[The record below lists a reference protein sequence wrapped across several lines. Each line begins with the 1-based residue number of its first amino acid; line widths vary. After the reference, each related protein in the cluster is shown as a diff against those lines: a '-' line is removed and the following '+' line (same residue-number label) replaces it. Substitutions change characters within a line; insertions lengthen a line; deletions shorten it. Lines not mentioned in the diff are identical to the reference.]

1 MVRTQ
6 RSDHTGPTSLLTRP
20 TAKVSSRW
28 GHASATVRG
37 RMSKKYVFS
46 FDEADP
52 RDNDLLGGK
61 GAGLARMVEMG
72 LAVPPG
78 FTITTAACRSFLE
91 GGQVPPKLWSQ
102 VEAALARIEDRTG
115 RRLGGMG
122 GAPLL
127 LSARSGA
134 KFSMPGMMDTVLNLG
149 ANHAVVSE
157 LTMWSGDARFAW
169 DAYRRMIQTYG
180 DVVLGAERDDF
191 EAVMS
196 SLRGRRNV
204 TEDSRLP
211 TSDLVEAVR
220 RFRVILAA
228 QHQEV
233 PADPMEQLRTSIQ
246 AVFESWNSPRA
257 YSYRR
262 LNRIAHDLGTACNI
276 QMMVFG
282 NLGGDS
288 GTGVYFT
295 RDPATGQRE
304 MFGDYLANAQGEDV
318 VAGIRQT
325 SPIASLAEVHP
336 AAHQEL
342 RAVGD
347 SLESAYS
354 DMCDI
359 EFTIEKGKLWILQT
373 RVGKRSGAA
382 AVRAAV
388 EMVGEGLI
396 DRKTALMRV
405 EPTQLEQL
413 LVPGVNEEKSPPP
426 AFFGLEASPGA
437 ATGRAVFDVPKAVEW
452 AAQGIPVILV
462 RWETTPDD
470 IDGMFAS
477 QGILTSH
484 GGKTSHAAVVARAMG
499 TPAVTGA
506 AEVTINAERGFFTAP
521 DGVRVNE
528 GEMIAIDGT
537 TGRVFVGE
545 VELVAPS
552 PPAELTTLL
561 EWADETRR
569 LGIWAN
575 ADTGEEAARA
585 AELGAEGIGLAR
597 TEHMFMGDRL
607 PVVRRI
613 IMDEEPRAALSK
625 LQELQADDF
634 TGLLEAMDGKPVVV
648 RLLDPPLHEFLPDR
662 WDLRHQYDELCRRG
676 ESTAEVERMMEVVRS
691 WEETNPMLGL
701 RGVRLG
707 LIRPS
712 LYRVQIRAA
721 LQAIRR
727 RLEAGGNPMLEIM
740 VPLVVGPEE
749 MERVAVMLAE
759 EQAAFGVDRR
769 VKLGNMVEI
778 PRAALLAGEL
788 ARISEFFSFG
798 TNDLTQTT
806 FGMSRD
812 DAEARF
818 LNTYLADG
826 ILSQNPFQSLDESGV
841 GQLVKWATER
851 GRAVRADLTLG
862 LCGEHGGDPDSIDFC
877 HRVGLDYVSMSP
889 PRIPGARLAA
899 AQAAIRNRTDSA
911 GES

>member
-1 MVRTQ
+1 MNPDNQ
-6 RSDHTGPTSLLTRP
+6 
-20 TAKVSSRW
+20 
-28 GHASATVRG
+28 
-37 RMSKKYVFS
+37 YVFA

-52 RDNDLLGGK
+52 QDSDLLGGK
-61 GAGLARMVEMG
+61 GAGLARMMEMK

-78 FTITTAACRSFLE
+78 FTITTAACRHFLE
-91 GGQVPPKLWSQ
+91 QGEVPPELWPQ
-102 VEAALARIEDRTG
+102 VEAALARVEEQTG
-115 RRLGGMG
+115 RQLGAEG
-122 GAPLL
+122 GPPLL

-134 KFSMPGMMDTVLNLG
+134 KISMPGMMDTVLNLG

-157 LTMWSGDARFAW
+157 LTRWSGDARFAW
-169 DAYRRMIQTYG
+169 DAFRRLIQTYG
-180 DVVLGAERDDF
+180 GVVLGAGRDDF
-191 EAVMS
+191 EEVMT
-196 SLRGRRNV
+196 SLRERRNV

-220 RFRVILAA
+220 RFRMLLSA
-228 QHQEV
+228 QDCGV
-233 PADPMEQLRTSIQ
+233 PVDPMEQVRSSIR

-257 YSYRR
+257 RSYRR
-262 LNRIAHDLGTACNI
+262 LNGIPHDLGTACNI

-282 NLGGDS
+282 NLGADS
-288 GTGVYFT
+288 GTGVFFT
-295 RDPATGQRE
+295 RDPATGQKE
-304 MFGDYLANAQGEDV
+304 MFGDYLVNAQGEDV

-325 SPIASLAEVHP
+325 SPISHMTETHPDAHAE
-336 AAHQEL
+336 L
-342 RAVGD
+342 KAVGEL
-347 SLESAYS
+347 LESAYS

-359 EFTIEKGKLWILQT
+359 EFTIEKEKLWILQT
-373 RVGKRSGAA
+373 RVGKRSAAA

-388 EMVGEGLI
+388 EMVEEGLI
-396 DRKTALMRV
+396 DRETALMRV

-413 LVPGVNEEKSPPP
+413 LVPGINERMSPPP

-437 ATGRAVFDVPKAVEW
+437 AVGKAVFDVARAVEW
-452 AAQGIPVILV
+452 AAEGTPVILV

-470 IDGMFAS
+470 IDGLFAS
-477 QGILTSH
+477 EGILTSH

-506 AEVTINAERGFFTAP
+506 SEIVIDADEGFFTAP
-521 DGVRVNE
+521 GGLMVRE
-528 GEMIAIDGT
+528 GEAISIDGT
-537 TGRVFVGE
+537 TGRVFIEE
-545 VELVAPS
+545 VELVAPA

-561 EWADETRR
+561 EWADQTRR

-575 ADTGEEAARA
+575 ADTGKDAARA

-613 IMDEEPRAALSK
+613 IMDEGRRKSLAQLE
-625 LQELQADDF
+625 QLQADDF
-634 TGLLEAMDGKPVVV
+634 TALLRAMDGRPVVV

-662 WDLRHQYDELCRRG
+662 WDLRDQYDELKERG
-676 ESTAEVERMMEVVRS
+676 ESTAEVERMIGVVRS

-727 RLEAGGNPMLEIM
+727 RLEEGGDPHLEIM
-740 VPLVVGPEE
+740 VPLVADPAE

-759 EQAAFGVDRR
+759 EQAAFGVDRK

-806 FGMSRD
+806 FGLSRD
-812 DAEARF
+812 DAEVRF

-826 ILSQNPFQSLDESGV
+826 VLARNPFQSLDEQGV
-841 GQLVKWATER
+841 GRLVRWATEQ
-851 GRAVRADLTLG
+851 GREARPDLWVG

-877 HRVGLDYVSMSP
+877 HRAGLDYVSMSP

-899 AQAAIRNRTDSA
+899 AQAAIRHGSGSTA
-911 GES
+911 GS

>member
-1 MVRTQ
+1 MAADQ
-6 RSDHTGPTSLLTRP
+6 
-20 TAKVSSRW
+20 
-28 GHASATVRG
+28 
-37 RMSKKYVFS
+37 YVFA

-52 RDNDLLGGK
+52 GDSDLLGGK
-61 GAGLARMVEMG
+61 GAGLARMMEMG

-78 FTITTAACRSFLE
+78 FTITTAACRHYLE
-91 GGQVPPKLWSQ
+91 KGEVPARLWSQ
-102 VEAALARIEDRTG
+102 VETALQQIEAQTG
-115 RRLGGMG
+115 RFLGGVG
-122 GAPLL
+122 GPPLL

-134 KFSMPGMMDTVLNLG
+134 KVSMPGMMDTVLNLG
-149 ANHAVVSE
+149 ANQAVVSE
-157 LTMWSGDARFAW
+157 LIRWSGDARFAW
-169 DAYRRMIQTYG
+169 DAYRRLIQTYG
-180 DVVLGAERDDF
+180 DVVLNADREDF
-191 EAVMS
+191 EAVMT
-196 SLRGRRNV
+196 SLRERRSV

-211 TSDLVEAVR
+211 TSDLVGAVR
-220 RFRVILAA
+220 GFRMLLSA
-228 QHQEV
+228 QDRVV
-233 PADPMEQLRTSIQ
+233 PVDPVEQVRDSIR

-257 YSYRR
+257 SSYRR
-262 LNRIAHDLGTACNI
+262 LNGIAHDLGTACNI

-282 NLGGDS
+282 NLGPDS
-288 GTGVYFT
+288 GTGVFFT
-295 RDPATGQRE
+295 RDPATGGKE

-325 SPIASLAEVHP
+325 SPIAQLAEDHP
-336 AAHQEL
+336 AIHAEL
-342 RAVGD
+342 REVGET
-347 SLESAYS
+347 LEAAYS

-373 RVGKRSGAA
+373 RVGKRSAAA
-382 AVRAAV
+382 AVRTAV
-388 EMVGEGLI
+388 EMVEEGLI
-396 DRKTALMRV
+396 DRRKALMRV

-413 LVPGVNEEKSPPP
+413 LVPGINEQTSPAP

-437 ATGRAVFDVPKAVEW
+437 AVGKAVFDVPTAVEW
-452 AAQGIPVILV
+452 AGRGEPVILV

-470 IDGMFAS
+470 IDGLFAS
-477 QGILTSH
+477 EGILTSH

-506 AEVTINAERGFFTAP
+506 AEISIDAEGGYFRAP
-521 DGVRVNE
+521 GGLRVEE
-528 GEMIAIDGT
+528 GDTIAIDGT
-537 TGRVFVGE
+537 TGRVFIGE
-545 VELVAPS
+545 VELMAPD
-552 PPAELTTLL
+552 PPAALETFL

-575 ADTGEEAARA
+575 ADTGKDAARA
-585 AELGAEGIGLAR
+585 VKLGAEGIGLAR

-613 IMDEEPRAALSK
+613 IMDEGRRKALAELEK
-625 LQELQADDF
+625 LQADDF
-634 TGLLEAMDGKPVVV
+634 TALLEAMDGKPVVV

-662 WDLRHQYDELCRRG
+662 WDLRDQYDELVAAG
-676 ESTAEVERMMEVVRS
+676 EPTEEVQRMIGVVRS

-712 LYRVQIRAA
+712 LYQVQIRAA
-721 LQAIRR
+721 LKAIRR
-727 RLEAGGNPMLEIM
+727 RLEAGGDPHLEIM
-740 VPLVVGPEE
+740 VPLVADPAE
-749 MERVAVMLAE
+749 MERVAAMLAE
-759 EQAAFGVDRR
+759 EQAAFGVDRH

-806 FGMSRD
+806 FGLSRD
-812 DAEARF
+812 DAEVRF

-826 ILSQNPFQSLDESGV
+826 VLSHNPFQSLDEQGV
-841 GQLVKWATER
+841 GRLVKWATQE
-851 GRAVRADLTLG
+851 GRAARPDLWVG

-899 AQAAIRNRTDSA
+899 AQAAIRNPDLSDGT
-911 GES
+911 G

>member
-1 MVRTQ
+1 MAAPQ
-6 RSDHTGPTSLLTRP
+6 
-20 TAKVSSRW
+20 
-28 GHASATVRG
+28 
-37 RMSKKYVFS
+37 YVFS

-52 RDNDLLGGK
+52 GDNDLLGGK

-78 FTITTAACRSFLE
+78 FTITTAACRHFLRHGE
-91 GGQVPPKLWSQ
+91 VPAQLWSQ
-102 VEAALARIEDRTG
+102 VEEALGRIETETG
-115 RRLGGMG
+115 RFLGGVG
-122 GAPLL
+122 GPPLL

-134 KFSMPGMMDTVLNLG
+134 RDSMPGMMDTVLNLG

-157 LTMWSGDARFAW
+157 LIRWSGDARFAW
-169 DAYRRMIQTYG
+169 DAYRRLIQTYG
-180 DVVLGAERDDF
+180 DVVLNADRDDF
-191 EAVMS
+191 EEVMNR
-196 SLRGRRNV
+196 LRERRNV

-220 RFRVILAA
+220 GFRVLLSAQDRRVPGDPLEQVRNSIL
-228 QHQEV
+228 
-233 PADPMEQLRTSIQ
+233 

-257 YSYRR
+257 ASYRR
-262 LNRIAHDLGTACNI
+262 LNGIAHDLGTACNI

-282 NLGGDS
+282 NLGPDS
-288 GTGVYFT
+288 GTGVFFT
-295 RDPATGQRE
+295 RDPATGRQE

-325 SPIASLAEVHP
+325 SPISQLAEDHP
-336 AAHQEL
+336 AISAEL
-342 RAVGD
+342 REVGEI
-347 SLESAYS
+347 LEAAYT

-373 RVGKRSGAA
+373 RVGKRSAAA
-382 AVRAAV
+382 AVRTAV
-388 EMVGEGLI
+388 EMADEGLI
-396 DRKTALMRV
+396 NRREALMRV
-405 EPTQLEQL
+405 DPTQLERL
-413 LVPGVNEEKSPPP
+413 LVPGINERTSPPP

-437 ATGRAVFDVPKAVEW
+437 AVGKAVFDVPTAVEW
-452 AAQGIPVILV
+452 AEQGESVILV

-470 IDGMFAS
+470 IDGLFAS
-477 QGILTSH
+477 EGILTSH

-506 AEVTINAERGFFTAP
+506 AEISIDAEGGFFRAP
-521 DGVRVNE
+521 GGLRVE
-528 GEMIAIDGT
+528 TGDKIAIDGT
-537 TGRVFVGE
+537 TGRVFIGE
-545 VELVAPS
+545 VELTAPD
-552 PPAELTTLL
+552 PPPELTTLL

-575 ADTGEEAARA
+575 ADTGKDAARA

-613 IMDEEPRAALSK
+613 IMDEGRRKALAQLEK
-625 LQELQADDF
+625 LQADDF
-634 TGLLEAMDGKPVVV
+634 TALLEAMDGKPVVV

-662 WDLRHQYDELCRRG
+662 WDLRDQYDELAAAG
-676 ESTAEVERMMEVVRS
+676 ESTTEVERMIEVVCS
-691 WEETNPMLGL
+691 WEEANPMLGL

-712 LYRVQIRAA
+712 LYQVQIRAA

-727 RLEAGGNPMLEIM
+727 RLEAGGDPHLEIM
-740 VPLVVGPEE
+740 VPLVADPAE
-749 MERVAVMLAE
+749 MERVAAMLEE
-759 EQAAFGVDRR
+759 EQAAFGVDRK

-806 FGMSRD
+806 FGLSRD
-812 DAEARF
+812 DAEVRF

-826 ILSQNPFQSLDESGV
+826 VLSRNPFQSLDEQGV
-841 GQLVKWATER
+841 GQLVKWATEQ
-851 GRAVRADLTLG
+851 GRAARPDLWVG

-899 AQAAIRNRTDSA
+899 AQAAIRNAD
-911 GES
+911 G

>member
-1 MVRTQ
+1 M
-6 RSDHTGPTSLLTRP
+6 
-20 TAKVSSRW
+20 TAEQ
-28 GHASATVRG
+28 
-37 RMSKKYVFS
+37 YVCT

-52 RDNDLLGGK
+52 ADNGLLGGK

-78 FTITTAACRSFLE
+78 FTITTEACRHFLE
-91 GGQVPPKLWSQ
+91 EGEVPPALWSQ
-102 VEAALARIEDRTG
+102 VEAALGRIEEQTG
-115 RRLGGMG
+115 RYLGGVG
-122 GAPLL
+122 GPPLL

-134 KFSMPGMMDTVLNLG
+134 KISMPGMMDTVLNLG

-169 DAYRRMIQTYG
+169 DAYRRLIQTYA
-180 DVVLGAERDDF
+180 DVVLGAGRDDF
-191 EAVMS
+191 EAVMTA
-196 SLRGRRNV
+196 LRRRRNV
-204 TEDSRLP
+204 TADSRLP

-220 RFRVILAA
+220 RFRILLAS
-228 QHQEV
+228 QDHEL
-233 PADPMEQLRTSIQ
+233 PADPMEQVRAAIR

-257 YSYRR
+257 RSYRR
-262 LNRIAHDLGTACNI
+262 LNGIAHDLGTACNI

-282 NLGGDS
+282 NLGADS
-288 GTGVYFT
+288 GTGVLFT
-295 RDPATGQRE
+295 RDPATGRKE

-325 SPIASLAEVHP
+325 SPISALAGENPGVH
-336 AAHQEL
+336 AEL
-342 RAVGD
+342 KAVGD
-347 SLESAYS
+347 SLETAYS

-373 RVGKRSGAA
+373 RVGKRSAAA

-388 EMVGEGLI
+388 EMVEESLI
-396 DRKTALMRV
+396 DRRTALMRV
-405 EPTQLEQL
+405 EPTQLERL
-413 LVPGVNEEKSPPP
+413 LVPGINERTSPAPV
-426 AFFGLEASPGA
+426 FFGLEASPGA
-437 ATGRAVFDVPKAVEW
+437 AVGRAVFDVPKAVEW
-452 AAQGIPVILV
+452 AAEGIPVILV

-477 QGILTSH
+477 EGILTSH

-506 AEVTINAERGFFTAP
+506 AEMSINIEGGFFSAP
-521 DGVRVNE
+521 GGVRVSE
-528 GEMIAIDGT
+528 GETIAIDGT

-561 EWADETRR
+561 EWADQARR

-575 ADTGEEAARA
+575 ADTGKDAARA

-613 IMDEEPRAALSK
+613 IMDEGRRAALAE
-625 LQELQADDF
+625 LQELQAEDF
-634 TGLLEAMDGKPVVV
+634 TALLEAMDGRPVVV

-662 WDLRHQYDELCRRG
+662 WDLRDQYDELKERG

-691 WEETNPMLGL
+691 WEEANPMLGL

-721 LQAIRR
+721 LEAIRR
-727 RLEAGGNPMLEIM
+727 RLEAGGDPVLEIM
-740 VPLVVGPEE
+740 VPLVVDPEE

-759 EQAAFGVDRR
+759 EQAAFGVDAR

-806 FGMSRD
+806 FGLSRD

-826 ILSQNPFQSLDESGV
+826 VLPRNPFQSLDERGV
-841 GQLVKWATER
+841 GQLVKWATEQ
-851 GRAVRADLTLG
+851 GRAARPDLSVG

-899 AQAAIRNRTDSA
+899 AQAAIRNGGSE
-911 GES
+911 GSG

>member
-1 MVRTQ
+1 
-6 RSDHTGPTSLLTRP
+6 
-20 TAKVSSRW
+20 
-28 GHASATVRG
+28 
-37 RMSKKYVFS
+37 MSKKYVFG

-78 FTITTAACRSFLE
+78 FTITTAACRSFL
-91 GGQVPPKLWSQ
+91 GGGRVPLDLWSQ
-102 VEAALARIEDRTG
+102 VEAALGRIEDRTG
-115 RRLGGMG
+115 RRLGGLG

-169 DAYRRMIQTYG
+169 DAYRRLIQTYG

-196 SLRGRRNV
+196 GLRGRRNV
-204 TEDSRLP
+204 AEDSRLP

-228 QHQEV
+228 QRREV
-233 PADPMEQLRTSIQ
+233 PSDPMEQLRTSIE

-257 YSYRR
+257 FSYRR
-262 LNRIAHDLGTACNI
+262 LNGIAHDLGTACNI

-295 RDPATGQRE
+295 RDPATGHKE

-318 VAGIRQT
+318 VAGVRQT
-325 SPIASLAEVHP
+325 SPISFLAEVHP
-336 AAHQEL
+336 EAHREL

-373 RVGKRSGAA
+373 RVGKRSAAA

-396 DRKTALMRV
+396 DRQTALMRV

-437 ATGRAVFDVPKAVEW
+437 AVGRAVFDVPKAVEW
-452 AAQGIPVILV
+452 ASEGIPVLLV

-477 QGILTSH
+477 EGILTSH

-506 AEVTINAERGFFTAP
+506 AEMTINAEKGFFTAP

-613 IMDEEPRAALSK
+613 IMDEGPRAALSK

-676 ESTAEVERMMEVVRS
+676 ESTAGVERMMEVVRS

-721 LQAIRR
+721 LEAIRR
-727 RLEAGGNPMLEIM
+727 RLEAGGNPVLEIM

-749 MERVAVMLAE
+749 MERVAAMFAE
-759 EQAAFGVDRR
+759 EQAAFGVDRK

-826 ILSQNPFQSLDESGV
+826 ILSQNPFQSLDEDGV
-841 GQLVKWATER
+841 GQLVKWATEQ
-851 GRAVRADLTLG
+851 GRAARADLVLG

-899 AQAAIRNRTDSA
+899 AQAAIRNGTDSA
-911 GES
+911 VES

>member
-1 MVRTQ
+1 MT
-6 RSDHTGPTSLLTRP
+6 
-20 TAKVSSRW
+20 
-28 GHASATVRG
+28 
-37 RMSKKYVFS
+37 KKYVFG

-52 RDNDLLGGK
+52 GDNDLLGGK
-61 GAGLARMVEMG
+61 GAGLAKMVEMG

-78 FTITTAACRSFLE
+78 FTITTAACRYFLDQ
-91 GGQVPPKLWSQ
+91 GRVPSKLWSH
-102 VEAALARIEDRTG
+102 VETALARIEDQTG

-122 GAPLL
+122 GPPLL

-134 KFSMPGMMDTVLNLG
+134 KISMPGMMDTVLNLG

-169 DAYRRMIQTYG
+169 DAYRRLIQTYG

-191 EAVMS
+191 EDVMTG
-196 SLRGRRNV
+196 LRARRNV

-220 RFRVILAA
+220 SFRMILAA
-228 QHQEV
+228 QRREV
-233 PADPMEQLRTSIQ
+233 PSDPLEQLRTSIL
-246 AVFESWNSPRA
+246 AVFESWNAPRA

-262 LNRIAHDLGTACNI
+262 LNGIAHDLGTACNI

-282 NLGGDS
+282 NLGTQS

-295 RDPATGQRE
+295 RDPATGRKE

-318 VAGIRQT
+318 VAGIRRT
-325 SPIASLAEVHP
+325 SPISSLASVHP
-336 AAHQEL
+336 EAHKEL
-342 RAVGD
+342 SAVGD
-347 SLESAYS
+347 ALESAYA

-359 EFTIEKGKLWILQT
+359 EFTIERGKLWILQT
-373 RVGKRSGAA
+373 RVGKRSAEA
-382 AVRAAV
+382 AVRTAV
-388 EMVGEGLI
+388 EMVEEGLI
-396 DRKTALMRV
+396 DRETALTRV
-405 EPTQLEQL
+405 EPSQLERL
-413 LVPGVNEEKSPPP
+413 LVPGVNEENSPPP

-437 ATGRAVFDVPKAVEW
+437 AVGRAVFDVPTAVEW
-452 AAQGIPVILV
+452 ASQGIPVLLV

-470 IDGMFAS
+470 IDGMFAAE
-477 QGILTSH
+477 GILTSH

-506 AEVTINAERGFFTAP
+506 AEMTINAEEGFFTAP
-521 DGVRVNE
+521 EGVQVNE
-528 GEMIAIDGT
+528 GQMIAIDGT
-537 TGRVFVGE
+537 TGRVFIGE
-545 VELVAPS
+545 VELVAPA

-575 ADTGEEAARA
+575 ADTGEEASRA

-634 TGLLEAMDGKPVVV
+634 TALLEAMDGRPVVV

-662 WDLRHQYDELCRRG
+662 WDLRQQYDDLKAKG
-676 ESTAEVERMMEVVRS
+676 DSTAAVERMMEVVRS
-691 WEETNPMLGL
+691 WEEANPMLGL

-721 LQAIRR
+721 LQAIQR
-727 RLEAGGNPMLEIM
+727 RLEAGGDPELEIM
-740 VPLVVGPEE
+740 VPLVVDPEE
-749 MERVAVMLAE
+749 MDRVAVMLAE
-759 EQAAFGVDRR
+759 EQAAFGIDRK

-778 PRAALLAGEL
+778 PRAALLADQL

-826 ILSQNPFQSLDESGV
+826 VLPLNPFQSLDEGGV
-841 GQLVKWATER
+841 GQLVKWAAEQ
-851 GRAVRADLTLG
+851 GRAARPDLTLG

-877 HRVGLDYVSMSP
+877 HRAGLDYVSMSP

-899 AQAAIRNRTDSA
+899 AQAAIRNTDRA
-911 GES
+911 KES

>member
-1 MVRTQ
+1 
-6 RSDHTGPTSLLTRP
+6 
-20 TAKVSSRW
+20 
-28 GHASATVRG
+28 
-37 RMSKKYVFS
+37 MSKKYVYG

-52 RDNDLLGGK
+52 SDVDLLGGK
-61 GAGLARMVEMG
+61 GAGLVRMVEMG

-78 FTITTAACRSFLE
+78 FTITTDACRFFLE
-91 GGQVPPKLWSQ
+91 EGRLPPVLWSQ
-102 VEAALARIEDRTG
+102 VEAALARIEDQTG
-115 RRLGGMG
+115 RHFGGIG
-122 GAPLL
+122 GPPLL

-134 KFSMPGMMDTVLNLG
+134 KISMPGMMDTVLNLG

-157 LTMWSGDARFAW
+157 LTMWSTDARFAW
-169 DAYRRMIQTYG
+169 DAYRRLIQTYG
-180 DVVLGAERDDF
+180 DVVLGLGRDDF
-191 EAVMS
+191 EDVMTD
-196 SLRGRRNV
+196 LRDRRSV
-204 TEDSRLP
+204 AEDSRLP

-220 RFRVILAA
+220 RFRVILSA
-228 QHQEV
+228 QRHEV
-233 PADPMEQLRTSIQ
+233 PSDPMEQLRRSVL
-246 AVFESWNSPRA
+246 AVFESWNAPRA
-257 YSYRR
+257 RSYRR
-262 LNRIAHDLGTACNI
+262 INGIANDLGTACNI

-282 NLGGDS
+282 NLGADS
-288 GTGVYFT
+288 GTGVFFT
-295 RDPATGQRE
+295 RDPATGHKE

-318 VAGIRQT
+318 VAGTRRT
-325 SPIASLAEVHP
+325 SPISSLAGVHRE
-336 AAHQEL
+336 AHKEL

-373 RVGKRSGAA
+373 RVGKRSAAA
-382 AVRAAV
+382 AVRTAV
-388 EMVGEGLI
+388 EMVEEGLI
-396 DRKTALMRV
+396 DRETALMRV
-405 EPTQLEQL
+405 EPTQLERL
-413 LVPGVNEEKSPPP
+413 LVPGINERKSPPP

-437 ATGRAVFDVPKAVEW
+437 AVGRAVFDVPKAVEW
-452 AAQGIPVILV
+452 ASQGIPVILV

-470 IDGMFAS
+470 IDGMYAS
-477 QGILTSH
+477 EGILTSH

-506 AEVTINAERGFFTAP
+506 AEMMINAEERFFTAP
-521 DGVRVNE
+521 EGVRVRE
-528 GEMIAIDGT
+528 GEAIAIDGT
-537 TGRVFVGE
+537 TGRVFIGE

-552 PPAELTTLL
+552 PPAELETLL
-561 EWADETRR
+561 EWADESRH

-575 ADTGEEAARA
+575 ADTGKDAARA

-613 IMDEEPRAALSK
+613 IMDEGGRTALSE

-634 TGLLEAMDGKPVVV
+634 AALLEAMDGKPVVV

-662 WDLRHQYDELCRRG
+662 WGLRDQYDELKRKG
-676 ESTAEVERMMEVVRS
+676 ESTAEVERMMEVVGS
-691 WEETNPMLGL
+691 WEEANPMLGL

-727 RLEAGGNPMLEIM
+727 RLEAGGDPILEIM
-740 VPLVVGPEE
+740 VPLVVDPAE

-759 EQAAFGVDRR
+759 EQEAFGIDRKI
-769 VKLGNMVEI
+769 KLGNMVEL
-778 PRAALLAGEL
+778 PRAALLAAQL

-806 FGMSRD
+806 FGLSRD

-818 LNTYLADG
+818 LNTYLAEG
-826 ILSQNPFQSLDESGV
+826 ILSRNPFQSLDEGGV
-841 GQLVKWATER
+841 GQLVKWATDQ
-851 GRAVRADLTLG
+851 GRAARSDLSVG

-899 AQAAIRNRTDSA
+899 AQAAIRNGTCA
-911 GES
+911 GTEVG

>member
-1 MVRTQ
+1 MTKR
-6 RSDHTGPTSLLTRP
+6 
-20 TAKVSSRW
+20 
-28 GHASATVRG
+28 
-37 RMSKKYVFS
+37 YVFT

-52 RDNDLLGGK
+52 GDSGLLGGK
-61 GAGLARMVEMG
+61 GAGLARMMEMG

-78 FTITTAACRSFLE
+78 FVITTAACRYFLRN
-91 GGQVPPKLWSQ
+91 GRVPSRLWAQ
-102 VEAALARIEDRTG
+102 VESALARIEDQTG
-115 RRLGGMG
+115 RSLGGVG
-122 GAPLL
+122 GPPLL

-134 KFSMPGMMDTVLNLG
+134 KISMPGMMDTVLNLG
-149 ANHAVVSE
+149 ANQAVVSE
-157 LTMWSGDARFAW
+157 LTLWSGDSRFAW
-169 DAYRRMIQTYG
+169 DAYRRLIQTYG
-180 DVVLGAERDDF
+180 DVVLGADRDDF
-191 EAVMS
+191 EEVMT
-196 SLRGRRNV
+196 SLRERRNV

-211 TSDLVEAVR
+211 TSDLVDAVR
-220 RFRVILAA
+220 RFRILLAA
-228 QHQEV
+228 QDSEV
-233 PADPMEQLRTSIQ
+233 PVDPLEQVQTSVL

-262 LNRIAHDLGTACNI
+262 INDIPHDLGTACTI

-282 NLGGDS
+282 NLGADS
-288 GTGVYFT
+288 GTGVFFT
-295 RDPATGQRE
+295 RDPATGHKE

-325 SPIASLAEVHP
+325 SPISFLAEAQPGVH
-336 AAHQEL
+336 AEL
-342 RAVGD
+342 KGVGD
-347 SLESAYS
+347 SLESDYS

-373 RVGKRSGAA
+373 RVGKRSAAA

-388 EMVGEGLI
+388 DMVEEGLI
-396 DRKTALMRV
+396 DRETALMRV

-413 LVPGVNEEKSPPP
+413 LVPGINEKKSPPP

-437 ATGRAVFDVPKAVEW
+437 AVGKAVFDVARAVEW
-452 AAQGIPVILV
+452 AGQGVPVILV

-470 IDGMFAS
+470 IDGLFAS
-477 QGILTSH
+477 EGILTSH

-506 AEVTINAERGFFTAP
+506 AEILINAEKGFFTAP
-521 DGVRVNE
+521 GGLVVRE
-528 GEMIAIDGT
+528 GDTIAIDGT
-537 TGRVFVGE
+537 TGRVFIGE

-552 PPAELTTLL
+552 PPAELTTFL
-561 EWADETRR
+561 EWADQTRS

-575 ADTGEEAARA
+575 ADTGKDAARA

-613 IMDEEPRAALSK
+613 IMDEGRIKALAK
-625 LQELQADDF
+625 LEQLQADDF
-634 TGLLEAMDGKPVVV
+634 TALLEAMDGMPVVV

-662 WDLRHQYDELCRRG
+662 WDLRDQYDELKDRG
-676 ESTAEVERMMEVVRS
+676 DSTEEVERMIGVVKS

-740 VPLVVGPEE
+740 VPLVVDPAE
-749 MERVAVMLAE
+749 MERVAAMLAE
-759 EQAAFGVDRR
+759 EQGAFGVDQK

-778 PRAALLAGEL
+778 PRAALLAGDL

-806 FGMSRD
+806 FGLSRD
-812 DAEARF
+812 DAEVRF

-826 ILSQNPFQSLDESGV
+826 VLSHNPFQSLDERGV
-841 GQLVKWATER
+841 GLLVKWATEQGKAAR
-851 GRAVRADLTLG
+851 PDLSVG

-899 AQAAIRNRTDSA
+899 AQAAIRNGPGSA
-911 GES
+911 GAS

>member
-1 MVRTQ
+1 
-6 RSDHTGPTSLLTRP
+6 
-20 TAKVSSRW
+20 
-28 GHASATVRG
+28 
-37 RMSKKYVFS
+37 MSKRYVLA

-52 RDNDLLGGK
+52 ADSSLLGGK
-61 GAGLARMVEMG
+61 GAGLARMIEMG

-78 FTITTAACRSFLE
+78 FTITTAACRYFLE
-91 GGQVPPKLWSQ
+91 HGRVPPKLWTQ
-102 VEAALARIEDRTG
+102 VEAALSRVEEQTG
-115 RRLGGMG
+115 RQLGAEG
-122 GAPLL
+122 GPPLL

-134 KFSMPGMMDTVLNLG
+134 KISMPGMMDTVLNLG

-157 LTMWSGDARFAW
+157 LTRWSGDARFAW
-169 DAYRRMIQTYG
+169 DAFRRLFQTYG
-180 DVVLGAERDDF
+180 GVVLGAGRDDF
-191 EAVMS
+191 EEVMT
-196 SLRGRRNV
+196 SLRQRRNV

-220 RFRVILAA
+220 RFRMLLAA
-228 QHQEV
+228 QDSEV
-233 PADPMEQLRTSIQ
+233 PVDPMEQVRSSIR

-257 YSYRR
+257 HSYRR
-262 LNRIAHDLGTACNI
+262 LNGIPHDLGTACNI

-282 NLGGDS
+282 NLGADS
-288 GTGVYFT
+288 GTGVFFT
-295 RDPATGQRE
+295 RDPATGEKE
-304 MFGDYLANAQGEDV
+304 MFGDYLTNAQGEDV

-325 SPIASLAEVHP
+325 SPISHLAETHP
-336 AAHQEL
+336 EAHEEL
-342 RAVGD
+342 HGVGEL
-347 SLESAYS
+347 LESAYS

-359 EFTIEKGKLWILQT
+359 EFTIERSKLWILQT
-373 RVGKRSGAA
+373 RVGKRSAAA

-388 EMVGEGLI
+388 EMVEEGLI
-396 DRKTALMRV
+396 DRETALMRV

-413 LVPGVNEEKSPPP
+413 LVPGINEEASPPP

-437 ATGRAVFDVPKAVEW
+437 AVGRAVFDVPRAVEM
-452 AAQGIPVILV
+452 ASQGIPVILV

-477 QGILTSH
+477 EGILTSH

-506 AEVTINAERGFFTAP
+506 AEILINSEKGFFTAP
-521 DGVRVNE
+521 GGLMVRE
-528 GEMIAIDGT
+528 GDNIAIDGT
-537 TGRVFVGE
+537 TGRVFIGE

-552 PPAELTTLL
+552 PPPELTTLL
-561 EWADETRR
+561 EWADQVRR

-575 ADTGEEAARA
+575 ADTGKDAARA

-613 IMDEEPRAALSK
+613 IMDEGRRKALAH
-625 LQELQADDF
+625 LERLQADDF
-634 TGLLEAMDGKPVVV
+634 TALLEAMDGKPVVV

-662 WDLRHQYDELCRRG
+662 WDLRDQYDELKEQG
-676 ESTAEVERMMEVVRS
+676 EPTAEVERMIEVVRS

-727 RLEAGGNPMLEIM
+727 RLEAGGRPMLEIM
-740 VPLVVGPEE
+740 VPLVVDPAE

-759 EQAAFGVDRR
+759 EQAAFGMDQK

-806 FGMSRD
+806 FGLSRD
-812 DAEARF
+812 DAEVRF

-826 ILSQNPFQSLDESGV
+826 VLSHNPFQSLDERGV
-841 GQLVKWATER
+841 GLLVKWATEQGKAAR
-851 GRAVRADLTLG
+851 PDLSVG

-899 AQAAIRNRTDSA
+899 AQAAIRNGHGSA
-911 GES
+911 SGS

>member
-1 MVRTQ
+1 
-6 RSDHTGPTSLLTRP
+6 
-20 TAKVSSRW
+20 
-28 GHASATVRG
+28 
-37 RMSKKYVFS
+37 MSKRYVFT

-52 RDNDLLGGK
+52 ADSSLLGGK

-78 FTITTAACRSFLE
+78 FVITTAACRYFLRN
-91 GGQVPPKLWSQ
+91 GRVPPRLWAQ
-102 VEAALARIEDRTG
+102 VESALARIEDQTG
-115 RRLGGMG
+115 RRLGGVG
-122 GAPLL
+122 GPPLL

-134 KFSMPGMMDTVLNLG
+134 KISMPGMMDTVLNLG
-149 ANHAVVSE
+149 ANQAVVSE
-157 LTMWSGDARFAW
+157 LTLWSGDSRFAW
-169 DAYRRMIQTYG
+169 DAYRRLIQTYG
-180 DVVLGAERDDF
+180 DVVLRADRDDF
-191 EAVMS
+191 EEVMT
-196 SLRGRRNV
+196 SLRERRNV

-211 TSDLVEAVR
+211 TTDLVDAVR
-220 RFRVILAA
+220 RFRILLAS
-228 QHQEV
+228 QDSEV
-233 PADPMEQLRTSIQ
+233 PVDPLDQVQASVE

-257 YSYRR
+257 SSYRR
-262 LNRIAHDLGTACNI
+262 INGIPHDLGTACTI

-282 NLGGDS
+282 NLGADS
-288 GTGVYFT
+288 GTGVFFT
-295 RDPATGQRE
+295 RDPATGHKE

-325 SPIASLAEVHP
+325 SPISSLAEAQPGVH
-336 AAHQEL
+336 AEL
-342 RAVGD
+342 KEVGD

-373 RVGKRSGAA
+373 RVGKRSAAA

-388 EMVGEGLI
+388 EMVEEELI
-396 DRKTALMRV
+396 DRQTALMRV

-413 LVPGVNEEKSPPP
+413 LVPGINEKKSPPP

-437 ATGRAVFDVPKAVEW
+437 AVGKAVFDVARAVEW
-452 AAQGIPVILV
+452 TGQGIPVILV

-470 IDGMFAS
+470 IDGLFAS
-477 QGILTSH
+477 EGILTSH

-506 AEVTINAERGFFTAP
+506 AEIVINAERGLFTAP
-521 DGVRVNE
+521 GGLKVRE
-528 GEMIAIDGT
+528 GDTIAIDGT
-537 TGRVFVGE
+537 TGRVFIGE

-561 EWADETRR
+561 EWADQTRR
-569 LGIWAN
+569 LGVWAN
-575 ADTGEEAARA
+575 ADTGKDAARA
-585 AELGAEGIGLAR
+585 AALGAEGIGLAR

-613 IMDEEPRAALSK
+613 IMDEGRRKALAE
-625 LQELQADDF
+625 LEQLQADDF
-634 TGLLEAMDGKPVVV
+634 TALLEAMDGKPVVV

-662 WDLRHQYDELCRRG
+662 WDLRDQYDELKERG
-676 ESTAEVERMMEVVRS
+676 ESTAEVERMIDVVRS

-727 RLEAGGNPMLEIM
+727 RLEAGGDPVLEIM
-740 VPLVVGPEE
+740 VPLVVDPAE

-759 EQAAFGVDRR
+759 EQRAFGVDRR

-778 PRAALLAGEL
+778 PRAALLAGDL

-806 FGMSRD
+806 FGLSRD
-812 DAEARF
+812 DAEVRF

-826 ILSQNPFQSLDESGV
+826 VLSHNPFQSLDERGV
-841 GQLVKWATER
+841 GLLVKWATEQGKAAR
-851 GRAVRADLTLG
+851 PDLSVG

-899 AQAAIRNRTDSA
+899 AQAAIRNRPGSA
-911 GES
+911 AAS

>member
-1 MVRTQ
+1 
-6 RSDHTGPTSLLTRP
+6 
-20 TAKVSSRW
+20 
-28 GHASATVRG
+28 
-37 RMSKKYVFS
+37 MSEKYVFG

-52 RDNDLLGGK
+52 QDNALLGGK

-78 FTITTAACRSFLE
+78 FTITTAACRYFLAE
-91 GGQVPPKLWSQ
+91 GRIPPGLWAE
-102 VEAALARIEDRTG
+102 VEVALARIENLTG

-134 KFSMPGMMDTVLNLG
+134 EFSMPGMMDTVLNLG

-157 LTMWSGDARFAW
+157 LTMWSGDTRFAW
-169 DAYRRMIQTYG
+169 DAYRRLIQTYG
-180 DVVLGAERDDF
+180 DVVLGAERADF
-191 EAVMS
+191 EEVMA
-196 SLRGRRNV
+196 SLRARRNV

-211 TSDLVEAVR
+211 TSDLVEAAR
-220 RFRVILAA
+220 RFRMILAA
-228 QHQEV
+228 QRQEV
-233 PADPMEQLRTSIQ
+233 PAAPMEQLRGSIR

-262 LNRIAHDLGTACNI
+262 LNDIPHDLGTACNI

-282 NLGGDS
+282 NLGTDS

-295 RDPATGQRE
+295 RDPATGHKK

-318 VAGIRQT
+318 VAGIRRT
-325 SPIASLAEVHP
+325 SPISSLAEVHP
-336 AAHQEL
+336 RAHEEL
-342 RAVGD
+342 RGVGD
-347 SLESAYS
+347 SLESAYA

-373 RVGKRSGAA
+373 RVGKRSAAA
-382 AVRAAV
+382 AVRTAV
-388 EMVGEGLI
+388 EMAGEGLI
-396 DRKTALMRV
+396 DRSTALMRV
-405 EPTQLEQL
+405 EPTQLERL

-437 ATGRAVFDVPKAVEW
+437 AMGRAVFDVPKAVEW
-452 AAQGIPVILV
+452 ASEGIPVILV

-477 QGILTSH
+477 EGILTSH

-506 AEVTINAERGFFTAP
+506 TEMTINAEQGFFTAP
-521 DGVRVNE
+521 EGVQVKE
-528 GEMIAIDGT
+528 GETIAIDGT
-537 TGRVFVGE
+537 TGRVFIGE

-613 IMDEEPRAALSK
+613 IMDQEPRAALNK

-634 TGLLEAMDGKPVVV
+634 TGLLEAMDGRPVVV

-662 WDLRHQYDELCRRG
+662 WDLRHQYDELKETG
-676 ESTAEVERMMEVVRS
+676 GSTAGVERMMEVVRS

-727 RLEAGGNPMLEIM
+727 RVEAGGDPVLEIM
-740 VPLVVGPEE
+740 VPLVVDAEE
-749 MERVAVMLAE
+749 MERVADMLAE

-826 ILSQNPFQSLDESGV
+826 VLPLNPFQSLDEGGV
-841 GQLVKWATER
+841 GQLIRWATEQ
-851 GRAVRADLTLG
+851 GKAARADLTLG

-899 AQAAIRNRTDSA
+899 AQAAIRNGA
-911 GES
+911 GSQP

>member
-1 MVRTQ
+1 MTKR
-6 RSDHTGPTSLLTRP
+6 
-20 TAKVSSRW
+20 
-28 GHASATVRG
+28 
-37 RMSKKYVFS
+37 YVIS
-46 FDEADP
+46 FDKADP
-52 RDNDLLGGK
+52 RDVDLLGGK
-61 GAGLARMVEMG
+61 GAGLATMMEMG

-78 FTITTAACRSFLE
+78 FTITTAACRYYLE
-91 GGQVPPKLWSQ
+91 RGEVPPRLWSQ
-102 VEAALARIEDRTG
+102 VEDALGRIEGQTG
-115 RRLGGMG
+115 RQLGGVG
-122 GAPLL
+122 GPPLL

-149 ANHAVVSE
+149 ANHAVISE
-157 LTMWSGDARFAW
+157 LTLWSGDSRFAW
-169 DAYRRMIQTYG
+169 DAYRRLIQTYG
-180 DVVLGAERDDF
+180 DVVLGADRDDF
-191 EAVMS
+191 EEVMT
-196 SLRGRRNV
+196 SLRERRNV

-220 RFRVILAA
+220 RFRILLES
-228 QHQEV
+228 QDREV
-233 PADPMEQLRTSIQ
+233 PVDPVEQVRTSIE
-246 AVFESWNSPRA
+246 AVFQSWNSPRA
-257 YSYRR
+257 NSYRR
-262 LNRIAHDLGTACNI
+262 LNGIPHDLGTACNI

-282 NLGGDS
+282 NLGSDS
-288 GTGVYFT
+288 GTGVFFT
-295 RDPATGQRE
+295 RDPATGHKE

-325 SPIASLAEVHP
+325 SPISSLAESQAQVH
-336 AAHQEL
+336 AEL
-342 RAVGD
+342 KAVGD
-347 SLESAYS
+347 SLEATYS

-373 RVGKRSGAA
+373 RVGKRSAAA
-382 AVRAAV
+382 AVRTAV
-388 EMVGEGLI
+388 EMVKEGLI
-396 DRKTALMRV
+396 DRHTALMRV
-405 EPTQLEQL
+405 EPSQLEQL
-413 LVPGVNEEKSPPP
+413 LVPGINENESPPP

-437 ATGRAVFDVPKAVEW
+437 AVGKAVFNVSKAVEL
-452 AAQGIPVILV
+452 AGEGIPVILV

-470 IDGMFAS
+470 IDGLFAS
-477 QGILTSH
+477 EGILTSH

-506 AEVTINAERGFFTAP
+506 AEMVINAEEGFFTAP
-521 DGVRVNE
+521 GGLVVRE
-528 GEMIAIDGT
+528 GDMMAVDGT
-537 TGRVFVGE
+537 TGRVFIGE
-545 VELVAPS
+545 VELVEPS
-552 PPAELTTLL
+552 PPAELTTFL

-575 ADTGEEAARA
+575 ADTGKDAARA
-585 AELGAEGIGLAR
+585 AGLGAEGIGLAR

-613 IMDEEPRAALSK
+613 IMDEGRRQALAQLEK
-625 LQELQADDF
+625 LQADDF
-634 TGLLEAMDGKPVVV
+634 TALLEAMDGKPVVV

-662 WDLRHQYDELCRRG
+662 WDLRDQYDELKEQG
-676 ESTAEVERMMEVVRS
+676 KSTAEVERMIGVVRS

-727 RLEAGGNPMLEIM
+727 RLEAGGDPVLEIM
-740 VPLVVGPEE
+740 VPLVVDPAE
-749 MERVAVMLAE
+749 MERVGAMLLE
-759 EQAAFGVDRR
+759 EQAAFGVDRK

-788 ARISEFFSFG
+788 ALISEFFSFG

-806 FGMSRD
+806 FGLSRD
-812 DAEARF
+812 DAEVRF

-826 ILSQNPFQSLDESGV
+826 VLSKNPFQSLDEQGV
-841 GQLVKWATER
+841 GLLVKWATEQGKAAR
-851 GRAVRADLTLG
+851 PDLSVG

-899 AQAAIRNRTDSA
+899 AQAAIRNGHGSDA
-911 GES
+911 GI

>member
-1 MVRTQ
+1 M
-6 RSDHTGPTSLLTRP
+6 
-20 TAKVSSRW
+20 SR
-28 GHASATVRG
+28 
-37 RMSKKYVFS
+37 KYVYGFN
-46 FDEADP
+46 EADP
-52 RDNDLLGGK
+52 GDVDLLGGK
-61 GAGLARMVEMG
+61 GAGLARMVAMG

-78 FTITTAACRSFLE
+78 FTITTDACRDFLE
-91 GGQVPPKLWSQ
+91 EGREPPELWSQ
-102 VEAALARIEDRTG
+102 VENALDMIEGLTG
-115 RRLGGMG
+115 RNFGGVG

-157 LTMWSGDARFAW
+157 LTMWSTDARFAW
-169 DAYRRMIQTYG
+169 DAYRRLIQTYG
-180 DVVLGAERDDF
+180 DVVLGVGRDEF
-191 EAVMS
+191 EGVMAG
-196 SLRGRRNV
+196 LRARRNV
-204 TEDSRLP
+204 AEDSRLP

-220 RFRVILAA
+220 MFRMLLAA
-228 QHQEV
+228 QRREV
-233 PADPMEQLRTSIQ
+233 PSDPMEQLRTAVR
-246 AVFESWNSPRA
+246 AVFRSWNSPRA
-257 YSYRR
+257 HSYRR
-262 LNRIAHDLGTACNI
+262 LNGIAHDLGTACNI

-282 NLGGDS
+282 NLGTDS
-288 GTGVYFT
+288 GTGVFFT
-295 RDPATGQRE
+295 RDPATGNKE

-318 VAGIRQT
+318 VAGTRRT
-325 SPIASLAEVHP
+325 SPIAWLGEIHP
-336 AAHQEL
+336 QAHQEL
-342 RAVGD
+342 KEVGD
-347 SLESAYS
+347 SLEYAYS

-373 RVGKRSGAA
+373 RVGKRSAAA
-382 AVRAAV
+382 AVRTAV
-388 EMVGEGLI
+388 EMVDEGLI
-396 DRKTALMRV
+396 DRETALMRV

-413 LVPGVNEEKSPPP
+413 LVPGINEAKSPPP

-437 ATGRAVFDVPKAVEW
+437 AMGKAVFDVPQAVKW
-452 AAQGIPVILV
+452 ASQGLPVILV

-477 QGILTSH
+477 EGILTSH

-506 AEVTINAERGFFTAP
+506 AEMVINSEERFFTAP
-521 DGVRVNE
+521 EGVQVRE

-537 TGRVFVGE
+537 TGRVFIGE

-552 PPAELTTLL
+552 PPEELTTLL
-561 EWADETRR
+561 EWADEIRR

-575 ADTGEEAARA
+575 ADTGKDAARA

-613 IMDEEPRAALSK
+613 IMDDGGRAALAE

-634 TGLLEAMDGKPVVV
+634 TALLEAMDGKPVVV

-662 WDLRHQYDELCRRG
+662 WGLRDQYDELKRKG
-676 ESTAEVERMMEVVRS
+676 ESTAGVERMMEVVGS
-691 WEETNPMLGL
+691 WEEANPMLGL

-721 LQAIRR
+721 LQAIQR
-727 RLEAGGNPMLEIM
+727 RLDAGGNPILEIM
-740 VPLVVGPEE
+740 VPLVIAPEE
-749 MERVAVMLAE
+749 MQRVAVMLSE
-759 EQAAFGVDRR
+759 EQAALGVERR

-778 PRAALLAGEL
+778 PRAALLANEL

-806 FGMSRD
+806 FGLSRD

-826 ILSQNPFQSLDESGV
+826 ILPRNPFQSLDEGGV
-841 GQLVKWATER
+841 GRLVRWATEQ
-851 GRAVRADLTLG
+851 GRAARKDLMVG
-862 LCGEHGGDPDSIDFC
+862 LCGEHGGDADSIDFC
-877 HRVGLDYVSMSP
+877 HRIGLDYVSMSP

-899 AQAAIRNRTDSA
+899 AQAAIRNAAAPR
-911 GES
+911 E

>member
-1 MVRTQ
+1 MANR
-6 RSDHTGPTSLLTRP
+6 
-20 TAKVSSRW
+20 
-28 GHASATVRG
+28 
-37 RMSKKYVFS
+37 KYVFT

-52 RDNDLLGGK
+52 ADSPLLGGK

-78 FTITTAACRSFLE
+78 FTITTAACRYFLE
-91 GGQVPPKLWSQ
+91 EGAVPPKLWSQ
-102 VEAALARIEDRTG
+102 VETAIAKVEDQTG
-115 RRLGGMG
+115 RRLGGVG
-122 GAPLL
+122 GPPLL

-134 KFSMPGMMDTVLNLG
+134 QISMPGMMDTVLNLG

-157 LTMWSGDARFAW
+157 LAQWSGDSRFAW
-169 DAYRRMIQTYG
+169 DAYRRLIQTYG
-180 DVVLGAERDDF
+180 DVVLGADRDDF
-191 EAVMS
+191 EEVMT
-196 SLRGRRNV
+196 SLRERRNV

-220 RFRVILAA
+220 RFRMLLAS
-228 QHQEV
+228 QDSEI
-233 PADPMEQLRTSIQ
+233 PADPMEQVRTSVR
-246 AVFESWNSPRA
+246 AVLESWNAPRA
-257 YSYRR
+257 FSYRR
-262 LNRIAHDLGTACNI
+262 LNGIPHDLGTACNI

-282 NLGGDS
+282 NLGADS
-288 GTGVYFT
+288 GTGVFFT
-295 RDPATGQRE
+295 RDPATGHKE

-318 VAGIRQT
+318 VAGIRMT
-325 SPIASLAEVHP
+325 SPISSLAEAQPEVH
-336 AAHQEL
+336 AEL
-342 RAVGD
+342 KAVGD
-347 SLESAYS
+347 SLESTYS
-354 DMCDI
+354 DLCDI

-373 RVGKRSGAA
+373 RVGKRSAAA
-382 AVRAAV
+382 AVRTAV
-388 EMVGEGLI
+388 EMVAEGLI
-396 DRKTALMRV
+396 DRETALMRV
-405 EPTQLEQL
+405 EPSQLEQL
-413 LVPGVNEEKSPPP
+413 LVPGIDEQKSPAP

-437 ATGRAVFDVPKAVEW
+437 AVGRAVFDVPKAVAW
-452 AAQGIPVILV
+452 ADEGVPVILV

-470 IDGMFAS
+470 IDGLFAS

-506 AEVTINAERGFFTAP
+506 AEVSINAEGGYFTAP
-521 DGVRVNE
+521 GGLIVRE
-528 GEMIAIDGT
+528 GDMIAVDGT
-537 TGRVFVGE
+537 TGRVFIGE

-552 PPAELTTLL
+552 PPPELKTLL
-561 EWADETRR
+561 GWADETRR

-575 ADTGEEAARA
+575 ADTGKDAARA
-585 AELGAEGIGLAR
+585 AALGAEGIGLAR

-613 IMDEEPRAALSK
+613 IMDEGRRTALVE
-625 LQELQADDF
+625 LEQLQADDF
-634 TGLLEAMDGKPVVV
+634 TALLEAMDGKPVVV

-662 WDLRHQYDELCRRG
+662 WDLRDQYDELKERG
-676 ESTAEVERMMEVVRS
+676 ESTTEVEKMIEVVRS

-727 RLEAGGNPMLEIM
+727 RLEAGGDPVLEIM
-740 VPLVVGPEE
+740 VPLVVDPAE
-749 MERVAVMLAE
+749 MERVAAMLAD
-759 EQAAFGVDRR
+759 EQNAFGMDRK

-778 PRAALLAGEL
+778 PRAALLAGDL

-806 FGMSRD
+806 FGLSRD
-812 DAEARF
+812 DAEVRF

-826 ILSQNPFQSLDESGV
+826 VLATNPFQSLDERGV
-841 GQLVKWATER
+841 GQLVKWATEQ
-851 GRAVRADLTLG
+851 GKSVRRDLSVG

-899 AQAAIRNRTDSA
+899 AQAAIRNGYGGTGSHD
-911 GES
+911 

>member
-1 MVRTQ
+1 
-6 RSDHTGPTSLLTRP
+6 
-20 TAKVSSRW
+20 
-28 GHASATVRG
+28 
-37 RMSKKYVFS
+37 MSKRYVLA

-52 RDNDLLGGK
+52 ADSSLLGGK
-61 GAGLARMVEMG
+61 GAGLARMIEMG

-78 FTITTAACRSFLE
+78 FTITTAACRYFLE
-91 GGQVPPKLWSQ
+91 HGRVPPKLWTQ
-102 VEAALARIEDRTG
+102 VEAALSRVEEQTG
-115 RRLGGMG
+115 RQLGAEG
-122 GAPLL
+122 GPPLL

-134 KFSMPGMMDTVLNLG
+134 KISMPGMMDTVLNLG

-157 LTMWSGDARFAW
+157 LTRWSGDARFAW
-169 DAYRRMIQTYG
+169 DAFRRLFQTYG
-180 DVVLGAERDDF
+180 GVVLGAGRDDF
-191 EAVMS
+191 EEVMT
-196 SLRGRRNV
+196 SLRQRRNV

-220 RFRVILAA
+220 RFRMLLAA
-228 QHQEV
+228 QDSEV
-233 PADPMEQLRTSIQ
+233 PVDPMEQVRSSIR

-257 YSYRR
+257 HSYRR
-262 LNRIAHDLGTACNI
+262 LNGIPHDLGTACNI

-282 NLGGDS
+282 NLGADS
-288 GTGVYFT
+288 GTGVFFT
-295 RDPATGQRE
+295 RDPATGEKE
-304 MFGDYLANAQGEDV
+304 MFGDYLTNAQGEDV

-325 SPIASLAEVHP
+325 SPISHLAETHP
-336 AAHQEL
+336 EAHEEL
-342 RAVGD
+342 HGVGEL
-347 SLESAYS
+347 LESAYS

-359 EFTIEKGKLWILQT
+359 EFTIERSKLWILQT
-373 RVGKRSGAA
+373 RVGKRSAAA

-388 EMVGEGLI
+388 EMVEEGLI
-396 DRKTALMRV
+396 DRETALMRV

-413 LVPGVNEEKSPPP
+413 LVPGINEEASPPP

-437 ATGRAVFDVPKAVEW
+437 AVGRAVFDVPRAVEM
-452 AAQGIPVILV
+452 ASQGIPVILV

-470 IDGMFAS
+470 IDGMVAS
-477 QGILTSH
+477 EGILTSH

-506 AEVTINAERGFFTAP
+506 AEILINSEKGFFTAP
-521 DGVRVNE
+521 GGLMVRE
-528 GEMIAIDGT
+528 GDNIAIDGT
-537 TGRVFVGE
+537 TGRVFIGE

-552 PPAELTTLL
+552 PPPELTTLL
-561 EWADETRR
+561 EWADQMRR

-575 ADTGEEAARA
+575 ADTGKDAARA

-613 IMDEEPRAALSK
+613 IMDEGRRKALAH
-625 LQELQADDF
+625 LEQLQADDF
-634 TGLLEAMDGKPVVV
+634 TALLEAMDGKPVVV

-662 WDLRHQYDELCRRG
+662 WDLRDQYDELKEQG
-676 ESTAEVERMMEVVRS
+676 EPTAEVERMIEVVRS

-727 RLEAGGNPMLEIM
+727 RLEAGGRPMLEIM
-740 VPLVVGPEE
+740 VPLVVDPAE

-759 EQAAFGVDRR
+759 EQAAFGMDQK

-806 FGMSRD
+806 FGLSRD
-812 DAEARF
+812 DAEVRF

-826 ILSQNPFQSLDESGV
+826 VLSHNPFQSLDERGV
-841 GQLVKWATER
+841 GLLVKWATEQGKAAR
-851 GRAVRADLTLG
+851 PDLSVG

-899 AQAAIRNRTDSA
+899 AQAAIRNGHGSA
-911 GES
+911 SGS

>member
-1 MVRTQ
+1 
-6 RSDHTGPTSLLTRP
+6 
-20 TAKVSSRW
+20 
-28 GHASATVRG
+28 
-37 RMSKKYVFS
+37 MSKKYVFS
-46 FDEADP
+46 FNEADP
-52 RDNDLLGGK
+52 ADSSLLGGK
-61 GAGLARMVEMG
+61 GAGLARMVDMG

-78 FTITTAACRSFLE
+78 FVITTAACRYFLRN
-91 GGQVPPKLWSQ
+91 GRVPPRLWAQ
-102 VEAALARIEDRTG
+102 VESALTRIEDQTG
-115 RRLGGMG
+115 RRLGGVG
-122 GAPLL
+122 GPPLL

-134 KFSMPGMMDTVLNLG
+134 KISMPGMMDTVLNLG
-149 ANHAVVSE
+149 ANQAVISE
-157 LTMWSGDARFAW
+157 LTLWSGDSRFAW
-169 DAYRRMIQTYG
+169 DAYRRLIQTYG
-180 DVVLGAERDDF
+180 DVVLGSGRDDF
-191 EAVMS
+191 EEVMT
-196 SLRGRRNV
+196 SLRERRNV

-211 TSDLVEAVR
+211 TSDLVDAVR
-220 RFRVILAA
+220 RFRILLEA
-228 QHQEV
+228 QDCEV
-233 PADPMEQLRTSIQ
+233 PADPLDQVQASVR

-262 LNRIAHDLGTACNI
+262 INGIPHDLGTACTI

-282 NLGGDS
+282 NLGADS
-288 GTGVYFT
+288 GTGVFFT
-295 RDPATGQRE
+295 RDPATGQKE

-325 SPIASLAEVHP
+325 SPIASLADSQPEVH
-336 AAHQEL
+336 AEL
-342 RAVGD
+342 KAVGD
-347 SLESAYS
+347 SLEETYS

-373 RVGKRSGAA
+373 RVGKRSAAA

-388 EMVGEGLI
+388 EMVEEGLI
-396 DRKTALMRV
+396 DRSTALMRV

-413 LVPGVNEEKSPPP
+413 LVPGINEEKSPPP

-437 ATGRAVFDVPKAVEW
+437 AVGKAVFDVPRAVEW
-452 AAQGIPVILV
+452 AGQGIPVILV

-470 IDGMFAS
+470 IDGLFAS
-477 QGILTSH
+477 EGILTSH

-506 AEVTINAERGFFTAP
+506 AEMLINAEEGLFTAP
-521 DGVRVNE
+521 GGLVVRE
-528 GEMIAIDGT
+528 GDTIAVDGT
-537 TGRVFVGE
+537 TGRVFIGE

-575 ADTGEEAARA
+575 ADTGKDAARA
-585 AELGAEGIGLAR
+585 AALGAEGIGLAR

-613 IMDEEPRAALSK
+613 IMDEGRRQALSQ
-625 LQELQADDF
+625 LEQLQADDF
-634 TGLLEAMDGKPVVV
+634 TALLEAMDGKPVVV

-662 WDLRHQYDELCRRG
+662 WDLRDQYDELKEQG
-676 ESTAEVERMMEVVRS
+676 KSTAEVERMIEVVRS

-727 RLEAGGNPMLEIM
+727 RLEAGGDPVLEIM
-740 VPLVVGPEE
+740 VPLVVDPAE
-749 MERVAVMLAE
+749 MERVGAMMVE
-759 EQAAFGVDRR
+759 EQAAFGVDRK

-806 FGMSRD
+806 FGLSRD
-812 DAEARF
+812 DAEVRF

-826 ILSQNPFQSLDESGV
+826 VLSKNPFQSLDEQGV
-841 GQLVKWATER
+841 GLLVKWATEQGKAAR
-851 GRAVRADLTLG
+851 PDLSVG

-899 AQAAIRNRTDSA
+899 AQAAIRNGRDAASGT
-911 GES
+911 

>member
-1 MVRTQ
+1 MAAPQ
-6 RSDHTGPTSLLTRP
+6 
-20 TAKVSSRW
+20 
-28 GHASATVRG
+28 
-37 RMSKKYVFS
+37 YVFS

-52 RDNDLLGGK
+52 GDNDLLGGK

-78 FTITTAACRSFLE
+78 FTITTAACRHFLRHGE
-91 GGQVPPKLWSQ
+91 VPAQLWSQ
-102 VEAALARIEDRTG
+102 VEEALGRIETETG
-115 RRLGGMG
+115 RFLGGVG
-122 GAPLL
+122 GPPLL

-134 KFSMPGMMDTVLNLG
+134 RDSMPGMMDTVLNLG

-157 LTMWSGDARFAW
+157 LIRWSGDARFAW
-169 DAYRRMIQTYG
+169 DAYRRLIQTYG
-180 DVVLGAERDDF
+180 DVVLNADRDDF
-191 EAVMS
+191 EEVMNR
-196 SLRGRRNV
+196 LRERRNV

-220 RFRVILAA
+220 GFRVLLSAQDRRVPGDPLEQVRNSIL
-228 QHQEV
+228 
-233 PADPMEQLRTSIQ
+233 

-257 YSYRR
+257 ASYRR
-262 LNRIAHDLGTACNI
+262 LNGIAHDLGTACNI

-282 NLGGDS
+282 NLGPDS
-288 GTGVYFT
+288 GTGVFFT
-295 RDPATGQRE
+295 RDPATGRQE

-325 SPIASLAEVHP
+325 SPISQLAEDHP
-336 AAHQEL
+336 AISAEL
-342 RAVGD
+342 REVGEI
-347 SLESAYS
+347 LEAAYT

-373 RVGKRSGAA
+373 RVGKRSAAA
-382 AVRAAV
+382 AVRTAV
-388 EMVGEGLI
+388 EMADEGLI
-396 DRKTALMRV
+396 NRREALMRV
-405 EPTQLEQL
+405 DPTQLERL
-413 LVPGVNEEKSPPP
+413 LVPGINERTSPPP

-437 ATGRAVFDVPKAVEW
+437 AVGKAVFDVPTAVEW
-452 AAQGIPVILV
+452 AEQGESVILV

-470 IDGMFAS
+470 IDGLFAS
-477 QGILTSH
+477 EGILTSH

-506 AEVTINAERGFFTAP
+506 AEISIDAEGGFFRAP
-521 DGVRVNE
+521 GGLRVE
-528 GEMIAIDGT
+528 TGDKIAIDGT
-537 TGRVFVGE
+537 TGRVFIGE
-545 VELVAPS
+545 VELTAPD
-552 PPAELTTLL
+552 PPPELTTLL

-575 ADTGEEAARA
+575 ADTGKDAARA

-613 IMDEEPRAALSK
+613 IMDEGRRKALAQLEK
-625 LQELQADDF
+625 LQADDF
-634 TGLLEAMDGKPVVV
+634 TALLEAMDGKPVVV

-662 WDLRHQYDELCRRG
+662 WDLRDQYDELAAAG
-676 ESTAEVERMMEVVRS
+676 ESTTEVERMIEVVRS
-691 WEETNPMLGL
+691 WEEANPMLGL

-712 LYRVQIRAA
+712 LYQVQIRAA

-727 RLEAGGNPMLEIM
+727 RLEAGGDPHLEIM
-740 VPLVVGPEE
+740 VPLVADPAE
-749 MERVAVMLAE
+749 MERVAAMLEE
-759 EQAAFGVDRR
+759 EQAAFGVDRK

-806 FGMSRD
+806 FGLSRD
-812 DAEARF
+812 DAEVRF

-826 ILSQNPFQSLDESGV
+826 VLSRNPFQSLDEQGV
-841 GQLVKWATER
+841 GQLVKWATEQ
-851 GRAVRADLTLG
+851 GRAARPDLWVG

-899 AQAAIRNRTDSA
+899 AQAAIRNAD
-911 GES
+911 G

>member
-1 MVRTQ
+1 MTDR
-6 RSDHTGPTSLLTRP
+6 
-20 TAKVSSRW
+20 
-28 GHASATVRG
+28 
-37 RMSKKYVFS
+37 YVIS
-46 FDEADP
+46 FDKADP
-52 RDNDLLGGK
+52 RDTDLLGGK
-61 GAGLARMVEMG
+61 GAGLARMMEMG

-78 FTITTAACRSFLE
+78 FTITTAACRYFLE
-91 GGQVPPKLWSQ
+91 EGEVPPQLWAQ
-102 VEAALARIEDRTG
+102 VESALERIEAQTG
-115 RRLGGMG
+115 RQLGGVG
-122 GAPLL
+122 GPPLL

-149 ANHAVVSE
+149 ANHAVISE
-157 LTMWSGDARFAW
+157 LTLWSGDSRFAW
-169 DAYRRMIQTYG
+169 DAYRRLIQTYG
-180 DVVLGAERDDF
+180 DVVLGADRDDF
-191 EAVMS
+191 EDVMT
-196 SLRGRRNV
+196 SLRDRRNV

-220 RFRVILAA
+220 RFRILLAA
-228 QHQEV
+228 QDCEV
-233 PADPMEQLRTSIQ
+233 PVDPVEQVRTSIK

-262 LNRIAHDLGTACNI
+262 LNDIAHDLGTACNI

-282 NLGGDS
+282 NLGSDS
-288 GTGVYFT
+288 GTGVFFT
-295 RDPATGQRE
+295 RDPATGQKE

-325 SPIASLAEVHP
+325 SPIASLAGSQPQVH
-336 AAHQEL
+336 AEL
-342 RAVGD
+342 KAVGD
-347 SLESAYS
+347 SLEEAYS
-354 DMCDI
+354 DLCDI

-373 RVGKRSGAA
+373 RVGKRSAAA

-388 EMVGEGLI
+388 EMVEEGLI

-413 LVPGVNEEKSPPP
+413 LVPGINEKMSPPP

-437 ATGRAVFDVPKAVEW
+437 AVGQAVFDVPRAVEL
-452 AAQGIPVILV
+452 AGQGTPVILV

-470 IDGMFAS
+470 IDGLFAS
-477 QGILTSH
+477 EGILTSH

-506 AEVTINAERGFFTAP
+506 AEMLINAEEGFFTAP
-521 DGVRVNE
+521 GGLVVRE
-528 GEMIAIDGT
+528 GDTIAVDGT
-537 TGRVFVGE
+537 TGRVFIGE

-561 EWADETRR
+561 DWADETRR
-569 LGIWAN
+569 LGVWAN
-575 ADTGEEAARA
+575 ADTGKDAARA

-597 TEHMFMGDRL
+597 TEHMFMGNRL

-613 IMDEEPRAALSK
+613 IMDEGRRQALAQ
-625 LQELQADDF
+625 LEQLQADDF
-634 TGLLEAMDGKPVVV
+634 TALLEAMDGKPVVV

-662 WDLRHQYDELCRRG
+662 WDLRDQHDELKEQG
-676 ESTAEVERMMEVVRS
+676 KSTAEVERMIEVVRS

-707 LIRPS
+707 LVRPS

-727 RLEAGGNPMLEIM
+727 RLEAGGDPVLEIM
-740 VPLVVGPEE
+740 VPLVVDPAE
-749 MERVAVMLAE
+749 MERVGAMLAE
-759 EQAAFGVDRR
+759 EQAAFGVDRK

-806 FGMSRD
+806 FGLSRD
-812 DAEARF
+812 DAEVRF

-826 ILSQNPFQSLDESGV
+826 VLSKNPFQSLDEQGV
-841 GQLVKWATER
+841 GLLVKWATEQGKAAR
-851 GRAVRADLTLG
+851 PDLSVG

-899 AQAAIRNRTDSA
+899 AQAAIRNGRDLTR
-911 GES
+911 G

>member
-1 MVRTQ
+1 MTDKQ
-6 RSDHTGPTSLLTRP
+6 
-20 TAKVSSRW
+20 
-28 GHASATVRG
+28 
-37 RMSKKYVFS
+37 YVFS

-52 RDNDLLGGK
+52 GDKGLLGGK

-72 LAVPPG
+72 LTVPPG
-78 FTITTAACRSFLE
+78 FTITTAACRHYLQQGE
-91 GGQVPPKLWSQ
+91 PPPRLWSQ
-102 VEAALARIEDRTG
+102 VEAALARIETQTG
-115 RRLGGMG
+115 RFLGGVG
-122 GAPLL
+122 GPPLL

-149 ANHAVVSE
+149 ANQAVVSE
-157 LTMWSGDARFAW
+157 LIRWSGDARFAW
-169 DAYRRMIQTYG
+169 DAYRRLIQTYG
-180 DVVLGAERDDF
+180 DVVLNVDRDDF
-191 EAVMS
+191 EGVMAA
-196 SLRGRRNV
+196 LRERRSV

-211 TSDLVEAVR
+211 TSDLVGAVR
-220 RFRVILAA
+220 QFRMLLSA
-228 QHQEV
+228 QDREIPV
-233 PADPMEQLRTSIQ
+233 DPLDQVRRSIR

-262 LNRIAHDLGTACNI
+262 LNDIDHHLGTACNI

-282 NLGGDS
+282 NLGSDS
-288 GTGVYFT
+288 GTGVFFT
-295 RDPATGQRE
+295 RDPATGRKE

-325 SPIASLAEVHP
+325 SPISHLTEAHP
-336 AAHQEL
+336 DIHGEL
-342 RAVGD
+342 REVGE
-347 SLESAYS
+347 SLETAYS

-388 EMVGEGLI
+388 EMAEEGLI
-396 DRKTALMRV
+396 DRETALMRV

-413 LVPGVNEEKSPPP
+413 LVPGINEKTSPAP

-437 ATGRAVFDVPKAVEW
+437 AVGKAVFSVTKALEL
-452 AAQGIPVILV
+452 AASGESVILV

-470 IDGMFAS
+470 IDGLFAS
-477 QGILTSH
+477 EGILTSH

-506 AEVTINAERGFFTAP
+506 AEISIDAERGFFAAP
-521 DGVRVNE
+521 GGVRVEE
-528 GEMIAIDGT
+528 GDTIAIDGT
-537 TGRVFVGE
+537 TGRVFIGE
-545 VELVAPS
+545 VELTAPD
-552 PPAELTTLL
+552 PPLELMTLL
-561 EWADETRR
+561 EWADSTRR

-575 ADTGEEAARA
+575 ADTGKDAARA

-613 IMDEEPRAALSK
+613 IMDEGRKEALAQ
-625 LQELQADDF
+625 LELLQADDF
-634 TGLLEAMDGKPVVV
+634 TALLEAMDGKPVVV

-662 WDLRHQYDELCRRG
+662 WDLRDQLDELSAEG
-676 ESTAEVERMMEVVRS
+676 KPTSEVERMIEVVRS

-712 LYRVQIRAA
+712 LYQVQIRAA

-727 RLEAGGNPMLEIM
+727 RLEAGGDPHLEIM
-740 VPLVVGPEE
+740 VPLVSDPAE
-749 MERVAVMLAE
+749 MERVAAMLAE
-759 EQAAFGVDRR
+759 EQAAFGVDRK

-806 FGMSRD
+806 FGLSRD
-812 DAEARF
+812 DAEVRF

-826 ILSQNPFQSLDESGV
+826 VLSHNPFQSLDEEGV
-841 GQLVKWATER
+841 GRLVKWATEQ
-851 GRAVRADLTLG
+851 GRASRPDLWVG

-877 HRVGLDYVSMSP
+877 HRAGLDYVSMSP

-899 AQAAIRNRTDSA
+899 AQAAIRHRGDA
-911 GES
+911 DGAA

>member
-1 MVRTQ
+1 
-6 RSDHTGPTSLLTRP
+6 
-20 TAKVSSRW
+20 
-28 GHASATVRG
+28 
-37 RMSKKYVFS
+37 MSKRYVLA

-52 RDNDLLGGK
+52 ADSSLLGGK
-61 GAGLARMVEMG
+61 GAGLARMIEMG

-78 FTITTAACRSFLE
+78 FTITTAACRYFLE
-91 GGQVPPKLWSQ
+91 HGRVPPKLWTQ
-102 VEAALARIEDRTG
+102 VEAALSRVEEQTG
-115 RRLGGMG
+115 RQLGAEG
-122 GAPLL
+122 GPPLL

-134 KFSMPGMMDTVLNLG
+134 KISMPGMMDTVLNLG

-157 LTMWSGDARFAW
+157 LTRWSGDARFAW
-169 DAYRRMIQTYG
+169 DAFRRLFQTYG
-180 DVVLGAERDDF
+180 GVVLGAGRDDF
-191 EAVMS
+191 EEVMT
-196 SLRGRRNV
+196 SLRQRRNV

-220 RFRVILAA
+220 RFRMFLAA
-228 QHQEV
+228 QDSEV
-233 PADPMEQLRTSIQ
+233 PVDPMEQVRSSIR

-257 YSYRR
+257 HSYRR
-262 LNRIAHDLGTACNI
+262 LNGIPHDLGTACNI

-282 NLGGDS
+282 NLGADS
-288 GTGVYFT
+288 GTGVFFT
-295 RDPATGQRE
+295 RDPATGEKE
-304 MFGDYLANAQGEDV
+304 MFGDYLTNAQGEDV

-325 SPIASLAEVHP
+325 SPISHLAETHP
-336 AAHQEL
+336 EAHEEL
-342 RAVGD
+342 HGVGEL
-347 SLESAYS
+347 LESAYS

-359 EFTIEKGKLWILQT
+359 EFTIERSKLWILQT
-373 RVGKRSGAA
+373 RVGKRSAAA

-388 EMVGEGLI
+388 EMVEEGLI
-396 DRKTALMRV
+396 DRETALMRV

-413 LVPGVNEEKSPPP
+413 LVPGINEEASPPP

-437 ATGRAVFDVPKAVEW
+437 AVGRAVFDVPRAVEM
-452 AAQGIPVILV
+452 ASQGIPVILV

-470 IDGMFAS
+470 IDGMVAS
-477 QGILTSH
+477 EGILTSH

-506 AEVTINAERGFFTAP
+506 AEILINSEKGFFTAP
-521 DGVRVNE
+521 GGLMVRE
-528 GEMIAIDGT
+528 GDNIAIDGT
-537 TGRVFVGE
+537 TGRVFIGE

-552 PPAELTTLL
+552 PPPELTTLL
-561 EWADETRR
+561 EWADQMRR

-575 ADTGEEAARA
+575 ADTGKDAARA

-613 IMDEEPRAALSK
+613 IMDEGRRKALAH
-625 LQELQADDF
+625 LEQLQADDF
-634 TGLLEAMDGKPVVV
+634 TALLEAMDGKPVVV

-662 WDLRHQYDELCRRG
+662 WDLRDQYDELKEQG
-676 ESTAEVERMMEVVRS
+676 EPTAEVERMIEVVRS

-727 RLEAGGNPMLEIM
+727 RLEAGGRPMLEIM
-740 VPLVVGPEE
+740 VPLVVDPAE

-759 EQAAFGVDRR
+759 EQAAFGMDQK

-806 FGMSRD
+806 FGLSRD
-812 DAEARF
+812 DAEVRF

-826 ILSQNPFQSLDESGV
+826 VLSHNPFQSLDERGV
-841 GQLVKWATER
+841 GLLVKWATEQGKAAR
-851 GRAVRADLTLG
+851 PDLSVG

-899 AQAAIRNRTDSA
+899 AQAAIRNGHGSA
-911 GES
+911 SGS

>member
-1 MVRTQ
+1 
-6 RSDHTGPTSLLTRP
+6 
-20 TAKVSSRW
+20 
-28 GHASATVRG
+28 
-37 RMSKKYVFS
+37 MSKKYVFS
-46 FDEADP
+46 FNEADP
-52 RDNDLLGGK
+52 ADSSLLGGK
-61 GAGLARMVEMG
+61 GAGLARMVDMG

-78 FTITTAACRSFLE
+78 FVITTAACRYFLRN
-91 GGQVPPKLWSQ
+91 GKVPPRLWAQ
-102 VEAALARIEDRTG
+102 VESALARIEDQTG
-115 RRLGGMG
+115 RRLGGVG
-122 GAPLL
+122 GPPLL

-134 KFSMPGMMDTVLNLG
+134 KISMPGMMDTVLNLG
-149 ANHAVVSE
+149 ANQAVISE
-157 LTMWSGDARFAW
+157 LTLWSGDSRFAW
-169 DAYRRMIQTYG
+169 DAYRRLIQTYG
-180 DVVLGAERDDF
+180 DVVLGSGRDDF
-191 EAVMS
+191 EEVMT
-196 SLRGRRNV
+196 SLRERRNV

-211 TSDLVEAVR
+211 TSDLVDAVR
-220 RFRVILAA
+220 RFRILLEA
-228 QHQEV
+228 QDCEV
-233 PADPMEQLRTSIQ
+233 PADPLDQVQASVR

-262 LNRIAHDLGTACNI
+262 INGIPHDLGTACTI

-282 NLGGDS
+282 NLGTDS
-288 GTGVYFT
+288 GTGVFFT
-295 RDPATGQRE
+295 RDPATGQKE

-325 SPIASLAEVHP
+325 SPIATLADSQPEVH
-336 AAHQEL
+336 AEL
-342 RAVGD
+342 KAVGD
-347 SLESAYS
+347 SLEETYF

-373 RVGKRSGAA
+373 RVGKRSAAA

-388 EMVGEGLI
+388 EMVEEGLI
-396 DRKTALMRV
+396 DRSTALMRV

-413 LVPGVNEEKSPPP
+413 LVPGVNEKKSPPP

-437 ATGRAVFDVPKAVEW
+437 AVGKAVFDVPRAVEW
-452 AAQGIPVILV
+452 AGQGTPVILV

-470 IDGMFAS
+470 IDGLFAS
-477 QGILTSH
+477 EGILTSH

-506 AEVTINAERGFFTAP
+506 AEMLINAEEGLFTAP
-521 DGVRVNE
+521 GGLVVRE
-528 GEMIAIDGT
+528 GDTIAVDGT
-537 TGRVFVGE
+537 TGRVFIGE

-575 ADTGEEAARA
+575 ADTGKDAARA
-585 AELGAEGIGLAR
+585 AALGAEGIGLAR

-613 IMDEEPRAALSK
+613 IMDEGRRQALSQ
-625 LQELQADDF
+625 LEQLQADDF
-634 TGLLEAMDGKPVVV
+634 TALLEAMDGKPVVV

-662 WDLRHQYDELCRRG
+662 WDLRDQYDELKEQG
-676 ESTAEVERMMEVVRS
+676 KSTAEVERMIEVVRS

-727 RLEAGGNPMLEIM
+727 RLEAGGDPVLEIM
-740 VPLVVGPEE
+740 VPLVVDPAE
-749 MERVAVMLAE
+749 MERVGAMMAE
-759 EQAAFGVDRR
+759 EQAAFGVDRK

-806 FGMSRD
+806 FGLSRD
-812 DAEARF
+812 DAEVRF

-826 ILSQNPFQSLDESGV
+826 VLSKNPFQSLDEQGV
-841 GQLVKWATER
+841 GLLVRWATEQGKAAR
-851 GRAVRADLTLG
+851 PDLSVG

-899 AQAAIRNRTDSA
+899 AQAAIRNGRGPAGRT
-911 GES
+911 

>member
-1 MVRTQ
+1 MTK
-6 RSDHTGPTSLLTRP
+6 G
-20 TAKVSSRW
+20 
-28 GHASATVRG
+28 
-37 RMSKKYVFS
+37 KYVFS

-78 FTITTAACRSFLE
+78 FVITTAACRYFLE
-91 GGQVPPKLWSQ
+91 KGKVPAHLWAQ
-102 VEAALARIEDRTG
+102 VEEALARVEEQTG
-115 RRLGGMG
+115 RHLGGVG
-122 GAPLL
+122 GPPLL

-134 KFSMPGMMDTVLNLG
+134 KISMPGMMDTVLNLG

-157 LTMWSGDARFAW
+157 LARWSGDARFAW
-169 DAYRRMIQTYG
+169 DAYRRLIQTYG
-180 DVVLGAERDDF
+180 GVVLGADRDDF
-191 EAVMS
+191 EEVMT
-196 SLRGRRNV
+196 SLREHRNV
-204 TEDSRLP
+204 VEDSRLP

-220 RFRVILAA
+220 RFRMLLAS
-228 QHQEV
+228 QDCEV
-233 PADPMEQLRTSIQ
+233 PVDPMEQVRTSIL

-257 YSYRR
+257 HSYRR
-262 LNRIAHDLGTACNI
+262 LNDIPHDLGTACNI

-282 NLGGDS
+282 NLGADS

-295 RDPATGQRE
+295 RDPATGKRE

-325 SPIASLAEVHP
+325 SPIVHLAEVQP
-336 AAHQEL
+336 EL
-342 RAVGD
+342 HAELSAVGE

-373 RVGKRSGAA
+373 RVGKRSAAA

-388 EMVGEGLI
+388 EMVEEGLI
-396 DRKTALMRV
+396 DRETALMRV
-405 EPTQLEQL
+405 EPSQLEQL
-413 LVPGVNEEKSPPP
+413 LVPGINEEKSPPP

-437 ATGRAVFDVPKAVEW
+437 AVGRAVFNVPRAVEM
-452 AAQGIPVILV
+452 AGQEIPVILV

-470 IDGMFAS
+470 IDGLFAS
-477 QGILTSH
+477 EGILTSH

-506 AEVTINAERGFFTAP
+506 SEMWINAEEGFFTAP
-521 DGVRVNE
+521 GGQRVQE
-528 GEMIAIDGT
+528 GDMIAIDGT
-537 TGRVFVGE
+537 TGRVFIGE

-552 PPAELTTLL
+552 SPDELTTLL

-575 ADTGEEAARA
+575 ADTGKDAARA

-613 IMDEEPRAALSK
+613 IMEEDRIEALEQ
-625 LQELQADDF
+625 LEELQADDF
-634 TGLLEAMDGKPVVV
+634 TALLEAMDGKPVVV

-662 WDLRHQYDELCRRG
+662 WDLRDQYDELKKEG
-676 ESTAEVERMMEVVRS
+676 KPTAEVERMIDVVRS

-721 LQAIRR
+721 LRAIRR
-727 RLEAGGNPMLEIM
+727 RLEAGGDPHLEIM
-740 VPLVVGPEE
+740 VPLVVDPEE
-749 MERVAVMLAE
+749 MVRVAVMLAE
-759 EQAAFGVDRR
+759 EQAAYGVDRK

-806 FGMSRD
+806 FGLSRD
-812 DAEARF
+812 DAEVRF

-826 ILSQNPFQSLDESGV
+826 VLSHNPFQSLDEKGV

-851 GRAVRADLTLG
+851 GKAVRPDLSVG
-862 LCGEHGGDPDSIDFC
+862 LCGEHGGDPASIDFC

-899 AQAAIRNRTDSA
+899 AQAAIRNGDGLSIGVTTD
-911 GES
+911 G

>member
-1 MVRTQ
+1 
-6 RSDHTGPTSLLTRP
+6 
-20 TAKVSSRW
+20 
-28 GHASATVRG
+28 
-37 RMSKKYVFS
+37 MSKRYVLA

-52 RDNDLLGGK
+52 ADSSLLGGK
-61 GAGLARMVEMG
+61 GAGLARMIEMG

-78 FTITTAACRSFLE
+78 FTITTAACRYFLE
-91 GGQVPPKLWSQ
+91 HGRVPPKLWTQ
-102 VEAALARIEDRTG
+102 VEAALSRVEEQTG
-115 RRLGGMG
+115 RQLGAEG
-122 GAPLL
+122 GPPLL

-134 KFSMPGMMDTVLNLG
+134 KISMPGMMDTVLNLG

-157 LTMWSGDARFAW
+157 LTRWSGDARFAW
-169 DAYRRMIQTYG
+169 DAFRRLFQTYG
-180 DVVLGAERDDF
+180 GVVLGAGRDDF
-191 EAVMS
+191 EEVMT
-196 SLRGRRNV
+196 SLRQRRNV

-220 RFRVILAA
+220 RFRMLLAA
-228 QHQEV
+228 QDSEV
-233 PADPMEQLRTSIQ
+233 PVDPMEQVRSSIR

-257 YSYRR
+257 HSYRR
-262 LNRIAHDLGTACNI
+262 LNGIPHDLGTACNI

-282 NLGGDS
+282 NLGADS
-288 GTGVYFT
+288 GTGVFFT
-295 RDPATGQRE
+295 RDPATGEKE
-304 MFGDYLANAQGEDV
+304 MFGDYLTNAQGEDV

-325 SPIASLAEVHP
+325 SPISHLAETHP
-336 AAHQEL
+336 EAHEEL
-342 RAVGD
+342 HGVGEL
-347 SLESAYS
+347 LESTYS

-359 EFTIEKGKLWILQT
+359 EFTIERSKLWILQT
-373 RVGKRSGAA
+373 RVGKRSAAA

-388 EMVGEGLI
+388 EMVEEGLI
-396 DRKTALMRV
+396 DRETALMRV

-413 LVPGVNEEKSPPP
+413 LVPGINEEASPPP

-437 ATGRAVFDVPKAVEW
+437 AVGRAVFDVPRAVEM
-452 AAQGIPVILV
+452 ASQGIPVILV

-477 QGILTSH
+477 EGILTSH

-506 AEVTINAERGFFTAP
+506 AEILINSEKGFFTTP
-521 DGVRVNE
+521 GGLMVRE
-528 GEMIAIDGT
+528 GDNIAIDGT
-537 TGRVFVGE
+537 TGRVFIGE

-552 PPAELTTLL
+552 PPPELTTLL
-561 EWADETRR
+561 EWADQVRR

-575 ADTGEEAARA
+575 ADTGKDAARA

-613 IMDEEPRAALSK
+613 IMDEGRRRALAHLE
-625 LQELQADDF
+625 QLQADDF
-634 TGLLEAMDGKPVVV
+634 TALLEAMDGKPVVV

-662 WDLRHQYDELCRRG
+662 WDLRDQYDELKEQG
-676 ESTAEVERMMEVVRS
+676 EPTAEVERMIEVVRS

-727 RLEAGGNPMLEIM
+727 RLEAGGRPMLEIM
-740 VPLVVGPEE
+740 VPLVVDPAE

-759 EQAAFGVDRR
+759 EQAAFGMDQK

-806 FGMSRD
+806 FGLSRD
-812 DAEARF
+812 DAEIRF

-826 ILSQNPFQSLDESGV
+826 VLSHNPFQSLDERGV
-841 GQLVKWATER
+841 GLLVKWATEQGKAAR
-851 GRAVRADLTLG
+851 PDLSVG

-899 AQAAIRNRTDSA
+899 AQAAIRNGHGSA
-911 GES
+911 SGS